1 MSQLNKVDAANSG
14 YSSYTS
20 LSKEDIV
27 QVMSKLEIYEG
38 YLRKKDSQVEAQE
51 PTAEHKNEE
60 SAVNNNGAIAI
71 PPLADD
77 EASTPKMNKLQQNSS
92 VLKSTPPAFIICQSK
107 DESYLN
113 ILEHEGVMLSLSY
126 LKGTYVTS
134 KPTGYTNLAVSAA
147 FLASKRL
154 P

>member
-1 MSQLNKVDAANSG
+1 MDAANSG

-27 QVMSKLEIYEG
+27 QVMSKLEIYDG
-38 YLRKKDSQVEAQE
+38 YLRKKDSQAEPQD
-51 PTAEHKNEE
+51 PTADDKNEE
-60 SAVNNNGAIAI
+60 SAGNNNEAI
-71 PPLADD
+71 PVADVDD
-77 EASTPKMNKLQQNSS
+77 EASTPKINKLQQNSS

-113 ILEHEGVMLSLSY
+113 VMEHEGVMLSLSY
-126 LKGTYVTS
+126 LKSTYVTS